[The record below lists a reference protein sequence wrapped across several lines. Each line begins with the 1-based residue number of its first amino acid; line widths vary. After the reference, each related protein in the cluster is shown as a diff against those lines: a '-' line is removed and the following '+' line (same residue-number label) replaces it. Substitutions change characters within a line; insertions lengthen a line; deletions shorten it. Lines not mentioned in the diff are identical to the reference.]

1 MTEFNTIQEAKDYL
15 AGKIAEQAKREG
27 VPLTEVERKMLYFT
41 ETGWTLPD
49 MMAVGAEFD
58 RDYDRDAYERKIA
71 GLVRGIQARQDADT
85 EKERDLVSGSI
96 ETLRGGPL
104 FTRIDRLCF
113 FGWKLCSFAVGSA
126 GALAPGL
133 GWSGS
138 TTSWRP
144 EEVDSSV
151 SGVWCDHSSHPGAF
165 VGLSVKGSSQ
175 AV

>member
-71 GLVRGIQARQDADT
+71 GLVHGIQARQDADT
-85 EKERDLVSGSI
+85 EKERETWYQAVLKLCEGDHYLLVLIDCASSAGSSVPSRWGRLALWFPALDGQAQRSVGDLKRLILVSLAFSVVI
-96 ETLRGGPL
+96 LL
-104 FTRIDRLCF
+104 FL
-113 FGWKLCSFAVGSA
+113 GLLSA
-126 GALAPGL
+126 
-133 GWSGS
+133 
-138 TTSWRP
+138 
-144 EEVDSSV
+144 
-151 SGVWCDHSSHPGAF
+151 F
-165 VGLSVKGSSQ
+165 Q
-175 AV
+175 